1 MPSIQDRLKKLPPYD
16 DDIPMIKEVKEIAKN
31 QSQPAQIKEEVD
43 ENEIVEEDINQETE
57 VASDEIDVSKTAEET
72 VQEQI
77 KEQIEEPEE
86 KVSERTAEQIEKLTQ
101 HNKELKEENTKLY
114 EDVLTSLRPKEP
126 VSQPVQEFTPQVQ
139 QQVDKASEG
148 LPQDKVDD
156 IIAGLIDENGY
167 VDPELLKKTLR
178 ESREQAQQAITKADE
193 AVKEAKQATQEI
205 KKTKRDF
212 EESKEVRKVHK
223 LYPQIDPKSDQ
234 FNELFWDDVRKELAT
249 APILKG
255 TTPTFMEA
263 ATQIWEARYKGQYAS
278 KEVEQVNK
286 QEKEKMTEV
295 EDKKKQINASIP
307 AGRKTDYYAQSDQE
321 ALRQASIQGKKGAL
335 AERLRRAG
343 Q

>member
-31 QSQPAQIKEEVD
+31 QSQPAQIKEEESEVPQ
-43 ENEIVEEDINQETE
+43 EISEETE
-57 VASDEIDVSKTAEET
+57 EVKEE
-72 VQEQI
+72 V
-77 KEQIEEPEE
+77 KEGVVEPEVKTEEVE
-86 KVSERTAEQIEKLTQ
+86 KPKEEVSERTAEQIEKLTQ
-101 HNKELKEENTKLY
+101 HSKELKEENTKLY
-114 EDVLTSLRPKEP
+114 EDVLTSLRPKEAPP
-126 VSQPVQEFTPQVQ
+126 VAQPVPEFTPQVQ

-212 EESKEVRKVHK
+212 EESTEVRKVHK